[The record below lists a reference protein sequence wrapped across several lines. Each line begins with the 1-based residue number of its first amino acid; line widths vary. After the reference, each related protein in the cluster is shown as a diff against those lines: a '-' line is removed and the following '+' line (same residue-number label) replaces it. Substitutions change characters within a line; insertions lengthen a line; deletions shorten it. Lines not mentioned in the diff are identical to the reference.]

1 MKMKAL
7 LRFKQMFIIIIL
19 NLTAAWNRTTYCC
32 SSWHG
37 IYNLVTGHPA
47 DQLYGSMDAN
57 STFFSLSSSF
67 RQYENTFSLEVPPQV
82 SHLANLLSLDLL
94 SSMLYD
100 GPIINNLQLEAS
112 TLKSLTQN
120 STRL

>member
-1 MKMKAL
+1 MDMLCSL
-7 LRFKQMFIIIIL
+7 LISTTHLF
-19 NLTAAWNRTTYCC
+19 LTCA
-32 SSWHG
+32 SSK
-37 IYNLVTGHPA
+37 
-47 DQLYGSMDAN
+47 
-57 STFFSLSSSF
+57 SSSF

>member
-1 MKMKAL
+1 MDMLCSL
-7 LRFKQMFIIIIL
+7 LISTTHLF
-19 NLTAAWNRTTYCC
+19 LTCA
-32 SSWHG
+32 SSK
-37 IYNLVTGHPA
+37 
-47 DQLYGSMDAN
+47 
-57 STFFSLSSSF
+57 SLSF

-82 SHLANLLSLDLL
+82 SHLANLLSLDLF